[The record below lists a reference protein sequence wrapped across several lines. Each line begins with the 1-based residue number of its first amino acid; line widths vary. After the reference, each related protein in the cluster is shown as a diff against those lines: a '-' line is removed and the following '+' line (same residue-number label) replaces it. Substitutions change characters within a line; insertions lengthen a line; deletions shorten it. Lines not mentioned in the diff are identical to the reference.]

1 MFQEDKSNNTNLN
14 NIELNENTYFENR
27 QDLEDKKANN
37 LSYISIALLFIP
49 KLLVFLTSFIFE
61 KLIYINNN
69 FISSIINNISSGI
82 YTIIPLTYIIGL
94 ILMINVRVKYP
105 KNKTGKIA
113 MWLYII
119 ITSIEILLLILVLM
133 FLTLT
138 LISCVSCIGE
148 MKGCD

>member
-1 MFQEDKSNNTNLN
+1 MIL
-14 NIELNENTYFENR
+14 
-27 QDLEDKKANN
+27 
-37 LSYISIALLFIP
+37 
-49 KLLVFLTSFIFE
+49 
-61 KLIYINNN
+61 
-69 FISSIINNISSGI
+69 
-82 YTIIPLTYIIGL
+82 IGL

-119 ITSIEILLLILVLM
+119 TTSIEILLLILVLM
-133 FLTLT
+133 FLTFT

>member
-27 QDLEDKKANN
+27 QDLEYKKANN
-37 LSYISIALLFIP
+37 LSYISIALLYIP

-61 KLIYINNN
+61 KLIYINNT

-119 ITSIEILLLILVLM
+119 TTSIEILLLILVLM
-133 FLTLT
+133 FLTFT

>member
-119 ITSIEILLLILVLM
+119 TTSIEILLLILVLI
-133 FLTLT
+133 FLTFT